1 MATAT
6 QTGPENRFSNEEVD
20 HLHNDDLHAAR
31 IVVGLMTGVF
41 TMGLLMY
48 AFICWL
54 AM

>member
-6 QTGPENRFSNEEVD
+6 PTAPENGLSNEELD
-20 HLHNDDLHAAR
+20 HLHNEDLHAAR

-48 AFICWL
+48 AFICWV

>member
-6 QTGPENRFSNEEVD
+6 ETRPQNIFTHEEEE
-20 HLHNDDLHAAR
+20 HLHTEDVHAAR
-31 IVVGLMTGVF
+31 IVVCLMTGVF

-48 AFICWL
+48 AYICWL